1 MLVDSGAENG
11 VMTLKK
17 NQLERLTSNSRN
29 EGYHFVPIENEY
41 YHVVVCDSKVG
52 NSLLTLL
59 TAVNRMG

>member
-1 MLVDSGAENG
+1 
-11 VMTLKK
+11 MTVKK